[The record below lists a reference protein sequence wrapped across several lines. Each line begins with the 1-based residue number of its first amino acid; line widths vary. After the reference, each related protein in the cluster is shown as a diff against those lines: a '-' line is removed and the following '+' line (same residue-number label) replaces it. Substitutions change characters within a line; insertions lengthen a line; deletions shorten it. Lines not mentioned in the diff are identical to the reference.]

1 MAERKRLPRERKQ
14 GNILLALVLTLFI
27 FTAAVVLVLN
37 FKWLYYIDITILG
50 LEEKSGMTVKE
61 IRANYDAL
69 IQYNQFWFHGDL
81 KFPTLFMSETGRIHF
96 QEVKQIFTAVQYLCM
111 GSGIASLI
119 GIIRHARSRRLGYL
133 KIAGILTFAGDVIKC
148 VVAFLIVFF
157 MYRGS
162 DCRPL
167 LTLYAGAGVTLGHNF
182 PFYMNF
188 KGGKGIAV
196 MAGLVAVNSFWHLP
210 MSLLMIP
217 VTLACF
223 LVPVI
228 VTRYISVGSL
238 AAYTVFLIE
247 MVIIGQMGWLDMQ
260 ASYCYE
266 LYVILALMTILAWY
280 RHKENLKRLAAGT
293 ENKFGSKKKE

>member
-1 MAERKRLPRERKQ
+1 MERLICLAIGYVCGLFQTGYIVGEMSHVDIRK
-14 GNILLALVLTLFI
+14 
-27 FTAAVVLVLN
+27 
-37 FKWLYYIDITILG
+37 K
-50 LEEKSGMTVKE
+50 
-61 IRANYDAL
+61 
-69 IQYNQFWFHGDL
+69 
-81 KFPTLFMSETGRIHF
+81 
-96 QEVKQIFTAVQYLCM
+96 
-111 GSGIASLI
+111 GSGNAGTTNAL
-119 GIIRHARSRRLGYL
+119 RVLGW
-133 KIAGILTFAGDVIKC
+133 KAGILTFAGDVIKC
-148 VVAFLIVFF
+148 VAAFLIVFF

-196 MAGLVAVNSFWHLP
+196 MAGLVVVNSFWHLP
-210 MSLLMIP
+210 VSLLLIP

-247 MVIIGQMGWLDMQ
+247 MILMGQTGWFDMRE
-260 ASYCYE
+260 AYCYE
-266 LYVILALMTILAWY
+266 LYVILGLMTALAWY

>member
-1 MAERKRLPRERKQ
+1 MERLICLAIGYVCGLFQTGYIVGEMSHVDIRK
-14 GNILLALVLTLFI
+14 
-27 FTAAVVLVLN
+27 
-37 FKWLYYIDITILG
+37 K
-50 LEEKSGMTVKE
+50 
-61 IRANYDAL
+61 
-69 IQYNQFWFHGDL
+69 
-81 KFPTLFMSETGRIHF
+81 
-96 QEVKQIFTAVQYLCM
+96 
-111 GSGIASLI
+111 GSGNAGTTNAL
-119 GIIRHARSRRLGYL
+119 RVLGW
-133 KIAGILTFAGDVIKC
+133 KAGILTFAGDVIKC
-148 VVAFLIVFF
+148 IVAFLVVFF

-167 LTLYAGAGVTLGHNF
+167 LTLYGGAGVTLGHNF

-196 MAGLVAVNSFWHLP
+196 MAGLVVVNSFWHLP
-210 MSLLMIP
+210 VSLLLIP

-247 MVIIGQMGWLDMQ
+247 MIVMGQTGWFDMRE
-260 ASYCYE
+260 AYCYE
-266 LYVILALMTILAWY
+266 LYVILGLMTALAWY

>member
-1 MAERKRLPRERKQ
+1 MERLICLAIGYVCGLFQTGYIVGEMSHVDIRK
-14 GNILLALVLTLFI
+14 
-27 FTAAVVLVLN
+27 
-37 FKWLYYIDITILG
+37 K
-50 LEEKSGMTVKE
+50 
-61 IRANYDAL
+61 
-69 IQYNQFWFHGDL
+69 
-81 KFPTLFMSETGRIHF
+81 
-96 QEVKQIFTAVQYLCM
+96 
-111 GSGIASLI
+111 GSGNAGTTNAL
-119 GIIRHARSRRLGYL
+119 RVLGW
-133 KIAGILTFAGDVIKC
+133 KAGILTFAGDVIKC
-148 VVAFLIVFF
+148 IVAFLVVFF

-196 MAGLVAVNSFWHLP
+196 MAGLVVVNSFWHLP
-210 MSLLMIP
+210 VSLLLIP

-238 AAYTVFLIE
+238 AAYSVFLIE
-247 MVIIGQMGWLDMQ
+247 MILMGQTGWFDMRE
-260 ASYCYE
+260 AYCYE
-266 LYVILALMTILAWY
+266 LYVILGLMTALAWY

>member
-1 MAERKRLPRERKQ
+1 MERLISLAIGYVCGLFQTGYIVGEMSHVDIRK
-14 GNILLALVLTLFI
+14 
-27 FTAAVVLVLN
+27 
-37 FKWLYYIDITILG
+37 K
-50 LEEKSGMTVKE
+50 
-61 IRANYDAL
+61 
-69 IQYNQFWFHGDL
+69 
-81 KFPTLFMSETGRIHF
+81 
-96 QEVKQIFTAVQYLCM
+96 
-111 GSGIASLI
+111 GSGNAGTTNAL
-119 GIIRHARSRRLGYL
+119 RVLGW
-133 KIAGILTFAGDVIKC
+133 KAGILTFAGDVIKC
-148 VVAFLIVFF
+148 IVAFLVVFF

-196 MAGLVAVNSFWHLP
+196 MAGLVVVNSFWHLP
-210 MSLLMIP
+210 VSLLLIP

-238 AAYTVFLIE
+238 AAYTVFLLE
-247 MVIIGQMGWLDMQ
+247 MILMGQTGWFDMRE
-260 ASYCYE
+260 AYCYE
-266 LYVILALMTILAWY
+266 LYVILGLMTALAWY

>member
-1 MAERKRLPRERKQ
+1 MERLICLAIGYVCGLFQTGYIVGEMSHVDIRK
-14 GNILLALVLTLFI
+14 
-27 FTAAVVLVLN
+27 
-37 FKWLYYIDITILG
+37 K
-50 LEEKSGMTVKE
+50 
-61 IRANYDAL
+61 
-69 IQYNQFWFHGDL
+69 
-81 KFPTLFMSETGRIHF
+81 
-96 QEVKQIFTAVQYLCM
+96 
-111 GSGIASLI
+111 GSGNAGTTNAL
-119 GIIRHARSRRLGYL
+119 RVLGW
-133 KIAGILTFAGDVIKC
+133 KAGILTFAGDVIKC
-148 VVAFLIVFF
+148 IVAFLVVFF

-196 MAGLVAVNSFWHLP
+196 MAGLVVVNSFWHLP
-210 MSLLMIP
+210 VSLLLIP

-238 AAYTVFLIE
+238 AAYTVFLLE
-247 MVIIGQMGWLDMQ
+247 MILMGQTGWFDMRE
-260 ASYCYE
+260 AYCYE
-266 LYVILALMTILAWY
+266 LYVILGLMTALAWY

>member
-1 MAERKRLPRERKQ
+1 MERLICLAIGYVCGLFQTGYIVGEMSHVDIRK
-14 GNILLALVLTLFI
+14 
-27 FTAAVVLVLN
+27 
-37 FKWLYYIDITILG
+37 K
-50 LEEKSGMTVKE
+50 
-61 IRANYDAL
+61 
-69 IQYNQFWFHGDL
+69 
-81 KFPTLFMSETGRIHF
+81 
-96 QEVKQIFTAVQYLCM
+96 
-111 GSGIASLI
+111 GSGNAGTTNAL
-119 GIIRHARSRRLGYL
+119 RVLGW
-133 KIAGILTFAGDVIKC
+133 KAGILTFAGDVIKC
-148 VVAFLIVFF
+148 VAAFLIVFF

-217 VTLACF
+217 ITLACF

-260 ASYCYE
+260 ASRCYE
-266 LYVILALMTILAWY
+266 LYIILGLMTVLAWY
-280 RHKENLKRLAAGT
+280 RHKENLKRLVSGT